1 MWNLSWW
8 LFVLRMMTADLDTDV
23 HELRPEQFEA
33 FYSAFRTEVFKPL
46 AATLGDRDLAR
57 EAVDEAMVRAYTRWS
72 RVRKMDNPEGWVYR
86 VAYRWAIDKIR
97 RRKVESRLIP
107 RLTPESSAN
116 DPMVEPKLSPAM
128 AALPVEQRAVVILA
142 CVFEWPQAEI
152 AEVLGIR
159 VGTVKS
165 RLHRA
170 LQRLREELD
179 S

>member
-1 MWNLSWW
+1 
-8 LFVLRMMTADLDTDV
+8 MTSDVEADV
-23 HELRPEQFEA
+23 QELRPVRFES
-33 FYSAFRTEVFKPL
+33 FYSAFWSDVFKPL

-57 EAVDEAMVRAYTRWS
+57 EAVDEAMVRAYTRWP
-72 RVRKMDNPEGWVYR
+72 RVRTMSNPQGWVYR
-86 VAYRWAIDKIR
+86 VAYRWAIDRIR
-97 RRKVESRLIP
+97 RRKVERRLIP
-107 RLTPESSAN
+107 RFVTDTTGS
-116 DPMVEPKLSPAM
+116 DPMFEPKLSPAM
-128 AALPVEQRAVVILA
+128 ASLPVEQRAVVVLT

-165 RLHRA
+165 RLHRG